1 MLKNLFKNMGPG
13 TLIAA
18 AFIGPGTVTV
28 CTIAGVKYG
37 FTLLWAMAL
46 SIIATIVL
54 QEMAARLG
62 LVSGKGLAENV
73 KKELKLPVVKWGAL
87 ILIVSAIL
95 VGNAAYEG
103 GNISGGVLGL
113 QTLIPNSVFE
123 LAGFEIN
130 SLSLAIGVIAFIL
143 LYIGNYKII
152 ERFLVGLVLLMS
164 VTFLITAIMT
174 LPSVLEVVKG
184 IFVPKIP
191 EEGIL
196 TVIALVGTTVVP
208 YNLFL
213 HAALVSEKWKGKE
226 QLPAARKDLY
236 ISIILGGIVS
246 MAIIVC
252 GASVQGE
259 EVGNAADLARGLE
272 PLLGTY
278 AKYFLSIGLFAAGIT
293 SAITAPLAAAYVAK
307 DCFSWDASLSSPKF
321 RAVWIGIL
329 ILGVVLSSIGIKP
342 IQIITF
348 AQVANGLL
356 LPIIAIFLLWIAN
369 RESVLGSY
377 KNTPLQNVIAILI
390 VLATLILGAKSLYN
404 VFG

>member
-1 MLKNLFKNMGPG
+1 MLKNIFKNMGPG

-28 CTIAGVKYG
+28 CTIAGVTYG
-37 FTLLWAMAL
+37 FTLLWAMVL
-46 SIIATIVL
+46 SIVATIVL

-73 KKELKLPVVKWGAL
+73 KHELKSPVLKWGAL

-95 VGNAAYEG
+95 IGNAAYEG

-113 QTLIPNSVFE
+113 QTLLPNTAV
-123 LAGFEIN
+123 LLGAIEIN
-130 SLSLAIGVIAFIL
+130 TLSLAIGVIAFVL
-143 LYIGNYKII
+143 LFIGNYKLI

-164 VTFLITAIMT
+164 TTFLITAIMT
-174 LPSVLEVVKG
+174 LPSAIEIVKG
-184 IFVPKIP
+184 MLIPKVP

-213 HAALVSEKWKGKE
+213 HAALVSEKWNGTTE
-226 QLPAARKDLY
+226 LPAARKDLY
-236 ISIILGGIVS
+236 VSIILGGTVS
-246 MAIIVC
+246 MAIIIC
-252 GASVQGE
+252 GASVQGQ

-272 PLLGTY
+272 PLLGTFT
-278 AKYFLSIGLFAAGIT
+278 KYFLSIGLFAAGIT
-293 SAITAPLAAAYVAK
+293 SAITAPLAAAYVAR
-307 DCFSWDASLSSPKF
+307 DCFSWNASLSSVKF

-329 ILGVVLSSIGIKP
+329 IIGVVLSSIGIKP
-342 IQIITF
+342 IEIITF

-356 LPIIAIFLLWIAN
+356 LPIIAVFLLWIAN
-369 RESVLGSY
+369 RESVLGSF
-377 KNTPLQNVIAILI
+377 KNTWLQNVISVVI
-390 VLATLILGAKSLYN
+390 VVTTIVLGAKSLYN